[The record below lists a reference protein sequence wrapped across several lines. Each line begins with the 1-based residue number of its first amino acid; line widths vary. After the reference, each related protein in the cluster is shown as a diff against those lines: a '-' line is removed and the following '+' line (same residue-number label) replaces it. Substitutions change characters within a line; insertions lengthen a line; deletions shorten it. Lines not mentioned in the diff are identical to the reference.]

1 MAYSCGYPDTMNKQV
16 SMETNDR
23 SPLACWDGYER
34 VPGTKE
40 FSKGSCRKKQII
52 MKLPSNGVAKEL
64 RHYIGSLFIF
74 LFVIG
79 IIIVL
84 IQFPVLDTNK
94 EVVMMLICTIS
105 ASIGIVVSTI
115 TGAKPDDVTAL
126 KTSLEKKEHH
136 IELLVSA
143 KDQLEQMVI
152 NLQKQ
157 MLDNQD
163 AVMDKIILKAAM
175 DFDDKNNPPKCEC
188 GDKSKNECNCKNN
201 EE

>member
-1 MAYSCGYPDTMNKQV
+1 MT
-16 SMETNDR
+16 
-23 SPLACWDGYER
+23 
-34 VPGTKE
+34 
-40 FSKGSCRKKQII
+40 
-52 MKLPSNGVAKEL
+52 LPKNGVAREI

-79 IIIVL
+79 IIVVL

-94 EVVMMLICTIS
+94 EVVMMLIGTIS

-115 TGAKPDDVTAL
+115 TGAKPDDVNAL
-126 KTSLEKKEHH
+126 KSDLEKKQLQ
-136 IELLVSA
+136 IDMLSKS
-143 KDQLEQMVI
+143 KDDLESMVI

-163 AVMDKIILKAAM
+163 DVMDKIILKAAL
-175 DFDDKNNPPKCEC
+175 DYDDRNKAK
-188 GDKSKNECNCKNN
+188 KLMK